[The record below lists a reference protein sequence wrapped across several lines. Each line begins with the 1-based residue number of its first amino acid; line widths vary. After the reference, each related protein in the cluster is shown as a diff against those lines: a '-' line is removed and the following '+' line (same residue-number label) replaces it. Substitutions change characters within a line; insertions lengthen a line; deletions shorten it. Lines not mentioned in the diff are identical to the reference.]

1 MNTIVIYAVLIALT
15 AGGLLITT
23 GSFAGVGVAEA
34 ALSSRS
40 YGDPNQIGD
49 PNERT
54 YTESNSLLLPYF
66 LFF

>member
-23 GSFAGVGVAEA
+23 GGFTGVGVAEA

-40 YGDPNQIGD
+40 ISDPNEIGDPNQVGD

-54 YTESNSLLLPYF
+54 FSR
-66 LFF
+66 